1 MLVYIW
7 RKFAWACLRG
17 LKLVLDGFE
26 SLLDAVYKLVDF
38 GASDKIK
45 NFISTNNKVI
55 FAVGALCLVIF
66 SISYMRKSKKTSLK
80 TLIDNILLGLG
91 VITLSVTLTF
101 TMTKGS
107 FNVAKAI
114 YSGNSTT
121 ADQIFNENIYDVT
134 TFDSFNWKSV
144 DKVLS
149 IEYGA
154 ESLAALDITAEVLPK
169 NLKPENDVTK
179 EVFNQKIEVDTEGN
193 RELVKLSRGL
203 FQMDEN
209 YYRYSWHPWII
220 LFQMLAM
227 MIVLFAAS
235 FKYTKSIYNS
245 FYNGMIAP
253 FFAFSDLIEASKVQK
268 IITGLVNTSINTV
281 LFALSLKLYRM
292 MSAYTGTMEIN
303 AVQQVFIQ
311 LFLAFIVVEGPYI
324 IQELTGQDGGVRSET
339 KALGA
344 SAVGAAFLGSKAG
357 KALKN
362 GFDNVKDK
370 VNKGANFVG
379 GMGQGMLDA
388 GKDTLEEDM
397 KAEKESDNQATKP
410 MLDPE
415 KEMSQQEKED
425 FDNEVKAELSQDS
438 PDTASTG
445 SSISN
450 LSAENELPDNPDMDM
465 KDKGHIG
472 MPAPPAGLE
481 DISAMSPV
489 LEKEMEQAKD
499 EGTIPSIHSPLP
511 EGSMAKANPLGKETS
526 YAMSAVG
533 AMTAN
538 GLSSQ
543 QAIQSAL
550 GGAQVT
556 GSAPMAAISS
566 LPESIQAMSGV
577 HEIQQGGFLAPL
589 SSPSSARM
597 SQMLS
602 IPRGSA
608 GFTQSSHIAM
618 SRGVQS
624 SPPLNVAVPTAIT
637 SLPGVQQYRQDLAN
651 SGKPITTAT
660 LSEVIG
666 NKFADRQIRK
676 AEERKVYQKYNQVGY
691 NTGKEMLE
699 KFQPRKER
707 SDD

>member
-55 FAVGALCLVIF
+55 FAVGALCIVIF

-134 TFDSFNWKSV
+134 TFDSFNWESV

-154 ESLAALDITAEVLPK
+154 DSLAALDITAEVLPK
-169 NLKPENDVTK
+169 KLKPENDVTK

-235 FKYTKSIYNS
+235 FKYTKSIFNS

-268 IITGLVNTSINTV
+268 IITGIVNTSINTV

-303 AVQQVFIQ
+303 GVQQVFIQ

-324 IQELTGQDGGVRSET
+324 IQELTGQDGGVRSEA

-438 PDTASTG
+438 PESDSTG

-450 LSAENELPDNPDMDM
+450 LSAENELPENPDTDM

-472 MPAPPAGLE
+472 MPPPPAGLE

-526 YAMSAVG
+526 NAMSAVG
-533 AMTAN
+533 AMTGT

-556 GSAPMAAISS
+556 GSTPMAPISS

-602 IPRGSA
+602 IPSGSV
-608 GFTQSSHIAM
+608 GFTQNSHVAM

-624 SPPLNVAVPTAIT
+624 SPPLNVSVPTAVT

-666 NKFADRQIRK
+666 NKVADRQIRK